1 MKILIILLM
10 TLFISSN
17 VYSASKNADKELSEK
32 IIRDGDV
39 IAYGLDEYYMK
50 LIVNYI
56 DKTYRCRIE
65 TMERRPSAHCR
76 ELYYTY

>member
-17 VYSASKNADKELSEK
+17 VYSASKYTDKELSEK

-39 IAYGLDEYYMK
+39 IAYGYDGYSMK

-56 DKTYRCRIE
+56 DKTYRCRID
-65 TMERRPSAHCR
+65 TKERRPTTYCR
-76 ELYYTY
+76 ELYYN